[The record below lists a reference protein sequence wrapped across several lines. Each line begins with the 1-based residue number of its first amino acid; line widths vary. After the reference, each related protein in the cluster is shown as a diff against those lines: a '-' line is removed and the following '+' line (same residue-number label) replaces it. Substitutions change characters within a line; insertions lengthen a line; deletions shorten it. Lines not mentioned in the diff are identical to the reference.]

1 MPFGGLVAPDLLIRA
16 LLDKVGLKAELIY
29 ANDWYSILNMFNR
42 GEVQSA
48 VLNLGVLNHSGV
60 FLEELV
66 NVPGACGAHMNGNLQ
81 YFIDAYTAGIEA
93 IKRGLVG
100 AAEYVARRLPINVP
114 KAFIENILRRV
125 KYGIYDPGDYT
136 NLINIVKRYSDT

>member
-1 MPFGGLVAPDLLIRA
+1 
-16 LLDKVGLKAELIY
+16 
-29 ANDWYSILNMFNR
+29 MFNR
-42 GEVQSA
+42 SEFQSA
-48 VLNLGVLNHSGV
+48 VLNLGVFDHSGV

-66 NVPGACGAHMNGNLQ
+66 NVPGACDVHMNGNLQ

-125 KYGIYDPGDYT
+125 KYSIYDPGDYT